1 MSPPHKTLSLC
12 NCNGTVPLDG
22 AALAESLKLHAPPH
36 VCRSLCRQEAARF
49 SGDLSKGED
58 VVVSCTQEAPLFREL
73 AEQAGFAGRLRF
85 VNVRELA
92 GWSREAGAAQPK
104 MAALLAMASLPDP
117 EPVPVAGFRSGG
129 RLLIIGPAE
138 AAVAWAAEI
147 KEQLDVSVLITA
159 SRGGELPFLREYPIY
174 SGKNIRINGYL
185 GNFKVAWEQENPID
199 LELCT
204 RCNAC
209 IRACPEKAIGFDYQI
224 DLDKCRSH
232 RACVK
237 ACGAIGA
244 IDFERQA
251 GERSESFD
259 LILDLSPTPLIR
271 LPHPPEG
278 YRAPGRDILDQAKAL
293 RALSALVGEFE
304 KPRYVSYKTSVC
316 AHGRNKI
323 TACTQCLDVC
333 SAAAIRSLGDRV
345 EVDPHLC
352 QGCGGCATTCPSGA
366 MRYAYPRV
374 PDVGLRL
381 KTLLSAYRA
390 AGGRDACLLFHDGRR
405 GTELLMDLGRRGPG
419 LPARVIP
426 MEVHDVAS
434 VGLDTLL
441 AALAY
446 GASQCVILYQEEEP
460 AGYIETLKRQ
470 LGFGQTILSALGYG
484 DGHLQL
490 LAADEPPV
498 LEQALWTLE
507 AARGVAQ
514 PATFGL
520 TEDKRRTLEFVF
532 DHLAKHAPAPQ
543 EMVPLPAGAPWGSV
557 EVDRQ
562 KCTLCMAC
570 VGACPESA
578 LMDTP
583 DYPRLKFVERN
594 CVQCGLCVKT
604 CPENALSLTPR
615 LLLTDQARRERL
627 LNEAEPF
634 HCVRCG
640 KPFGTRQ
647 MVDNMLGRLA
657 GHAAFAGASAR
668 RLQMCADCRV
678 IDMME
683 NKSGETTIFD
693 L

>member
-1 MSPPHKTLSLC
+1 
-12 NCNGTVPLDG
+12 VPLDG
-22 AALAESLKLHAPPH
+22 AALAQFLKLDTPPH
-36 VCRSLCRQEAARF
+36 VCRSLCRQEVDRF
-49 SGDLSKGED
+49 SGNLSRGED

-117 EPVPVAGFRSGG
+117 EPVPVAGFRSEG

-138 AAVAWAAEI
+138 AALAWAAEI
-147 KEQLDVSVLITA
+147 KEQLDVSVLITS
-159 SRGGELPFLREYPIY
+159 SRGGELPFLRDYPIY

-185 GNFKVAWEQENPID
+185 GSFKVVWEQENPID

-209 IRACPEKAIGFDYQI
+209 IGACPEKAIGFDYQI
-224 DLDKCRSH
+224 DLDKCRDH

-244 IDFERQA
+244 IDFERQTS
-251 GERSESFD
+251 ERSERFD

-278 YRAPGRDILDQAKAL
+278 YQAPGRDILDQAKAL

-304 KPRYVSYKTSVC
+304 KPRFVSYKASVC

-333 SAAAIRSLGDRV
+333 SAAAIRSLGDQV

-366 MRYAYPRV
+366 MRYAYLRV
-374 PDVGLRL
+374 PDLGLRL
-381 KTLLSAYRA
+381 KTLLSTYRA
-390 AGGRDACLLFHDGRR
+390 AGGRDACLLFHDGRH
-405 GTELLMDLGRRGPG
+405 GAELLMDLGRQGEG

-426 MEVHDVAS
+426 LEVHDVAS

-460 AGYIETLKRQ
+460 AGYIETLRRQ
-470 LGFGQTILSALGYG
+470 LGFGQTVLSALGYG
-484 DGHLQL
+484 NGHLQL
-490 LAADEPPV
+490 LVADERAV
-498 LEQALWTLE
+498 LEQALGSLE
-507 AARGVAQ
+507 AARGVAL

-520 TEDKRRTLEFVF
+520 TEDKRRTLELVF

-543 EMVPLPAGAPWGSV
+543 EVIPLPSGAPWGSV
-557 EVDRQ
+557 QVDRQ

-594 CVQCGLCVKT
+594 CVQCGLCVET

-657 GHAAFAGASAR
+657 GHAAFAGAGAR

-683 NKSGETTIFD
+683 DHSGETTIFD